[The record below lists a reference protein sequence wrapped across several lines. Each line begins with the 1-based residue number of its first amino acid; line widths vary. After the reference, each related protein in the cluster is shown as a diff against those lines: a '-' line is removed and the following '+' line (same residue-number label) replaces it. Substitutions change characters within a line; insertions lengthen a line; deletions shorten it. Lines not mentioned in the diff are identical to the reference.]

1 MYNPVTVG
9 QGVGVYGGGQPV
21 NQLYIW
27 TVDVNGQNP
36 SATLNSCPHPRTVN
50 GGHNATYDPN
60 PSNGGKLITSTS
72 MSLGSS
78 GDSWCVVSTVS
89 GQTVTYGTEQ
99 QMTSGTLCVSQF
111 AWHPSNNGTF
121 TAYATPGQSALN
133 PDGSADTDMRMVTG
147 SLSNTTMTID
157 TVNNAY
163 KYAPGSAGT
172 DWSNSGFP
180 PFIYDPIDPTYYL
193 VGIYPNVPPKQSAY
207 MYGQLGMHYE
217 STVVTSQNLTD
228 QSFIGFSNS
237 AYTNG
242 QTATVNIS
250 GIDDNQTGLTIG
262 STYYV
267 QLDGTIGTTAASPSV
282 KAGKAVKATEIIISA
297 RG

>member
-9 QGVGVYGGGQPV
+9 QGVYVGGGTQPF

-36 SATLNSCPHPRTVN
+36 SSTLNSCPHPRTVD

-72 MSLGSS
+72 MNLGSS

-99 QMTSGTLCVSQF
+99 QMTSGTLCITQF

-121 TAYATPGQSALN
+121 TAYATPAQSALN
-133 PDGSADTDMRMVTG
+133 PDGSADTDMRFVTG
-147 SLSNTTMTID
+147 TLSNTTMTID
-157 TVNNAY
+157 IVNDAY

-172 DWSNSGFP
+172 DSSNSGFP
-180 PFIYDPIDPTYYL
+180 PFIYDPVDPTYYL
-193 VGIYPNVPPKQSAY
+193 VGIYPDVPPKQSAY
-207 MYGQLGMHYE
+207 MYGQLGMHY
-217 STVVTSQNLTD
+217 SNSSQTTNNLTD
-228 QSFIGFSNS
+228 QAFIGFSNS

>member
-9 QGVGVYGGGQPV
+9 QGVYCGGGGQPM

-36 SATLNSCPHPRTVN
+36 TATLNACPHPNTVN
-50 GGHNATYDPN
+50 NGHNAHYDPN
-60 PSNGGKLITSTS
+60 PSNGGKLITTTS
-72 MSLGSS
+72 QTVAGADAGS
-78 GDSWCVVSTVS
+78 SWCVVSTVS

-99 QMTSGTLCVSQF
+99 QLTTNTLAIQTLL
-111 AWHPSNNGTF
+111 WHPSNNGTF
-121 TAYATPGQSALN
+121 TAYATPAQGALN
-133 PDGSADTDMRMVTG
+133 GDGTADTDIRMVTG

-157 TVNNAY
+157 IVNNAY
-163 KYAPGSAGT
+163 KYAPGLAGT
-172 DWSNSGFP
+172 DSSNNGNP
-180 PFIYDPIDPTYYL
+180 PFLYDALDPTYYL

-207 MYGQLGMHYE
+207 MYGQLGMHY
-217 STVVTSQNLTD
+217 SNSSQTTNNLTD
-228 QSFIGFSNS
+228 QAFIGFSNS

-267 QLDGTIGTTAASPSV
+267 CLLYTSDAAD
-282 KAGKAVKATEIIISA
+282 E
-297 RG
+297 